1 MEAIETIKELATNE
15 EFVTYYDLEEKHK
28 WELENVKM
36 GAYEEAT
43 KKNLLKIA
51 KNMLEMGIKPSVI
64 SKATNISMKELKNL
78 EKKV

>member
-36 GAYEEAT
+36 GYM
-43 KKNLLKIA
+43 KKQRKRIH
-51 KNMLEMGIKPSVI
+51 
-64 SKATNISMKELKNL
+64 
-78 EKKV
+78 